1 MGSSSAENDIGVFVG
16 NKLSLQPALTT
27 KTTDCIQGCMN
38 RSTTGR
44 LCERII
50 SSALTL
56 FRPHL
61 DMVSSFAS
69 PSIRQT
75 SNGGKIKAGPPGQLG
90 LEDLLCEGRLK
101 DQSLFSHGRGGYRE
115 PNSSP
120 LVPTGWLFGSH
131 AFTMV
136 HGGNMRHKG

>member
-44 LCERII
+44 LRERII

-101 DQSLFSHGRGGYRE
+101 DQSLFSHQEVATGNLTAAPWCLRGGYSGVMLL
-115 PNSSP
+115 P
-120 LVPTGWLFGSH
+120 WC
-131 AFTMV
+131 MV
-136 HGGNMRHKG
+136 GT

>member
-1 MGSSSAENDIGVFVG
+1 MPENDIGVFVG
-16 NKLSLQPALTT
+16 NKLSLQPALTA

-44 LCERII
+44 LSERII

-61 DMVSSFAS
+61 DMVS

-75 SNGGKIKAGPPGQLG
+75 SNRRKIKGGPPGQLG

-101 DQSLFSHGRGGYRE
+101 DQSLFNHGRGGYRE

-120 LVPTGWLFGSH
+120 LVPTGWLLERLSH